1 MHNLHKNSG
10 SPSPRKSII
19 HSQQGSPMA
28 GKPRIF
34 SMTAQVD
41 ELDRASETILPPS
54 PYSAAR
60 KHVVQQQQQ
69 PSASEWNTS
78 TNGSDSV
85 KPVFSSSVQ
94 PPFKSP
100 PNHHHHPHHVEQ
112 QQQLPPTPPSVHR
125 GGSRSDNVQQRPQ
138 SQNVLQPG
146 SSRSRRNSKSE
157 EEAPT
162 RPLSSQHVQPQ
173 SSRRK
178 DSKSDE
184 QPRPVSQLVQPQ
196 SSHSRKDLKS
206 DEQPRPVSQLVQPQ
220 SSHSRKDSKS
230 DEPQRP
236 LSQHIPRTP
245 SRTRKLS
252 KPRPAA
258 DVISVYGSINGDIV
272 LPSTP
277 DSHHHH
283 HRRTSSIQTLTKSH
297 STTPAANAAP
307 HKPLFDSP
315 KPDDDNA
322 APLEPAIE
330 LDEDTKSKAGIV
342 LDDDPFA
349 RVEGV
354 AMLRPL
360 SSFGGEKEDDDN
372 KDRESVVSG
381 RSNEK
386 KYGHRKSFSSI
397 KGPSV
402 SSLNGISSHVGLEE
416 EEEKSPSTPPVV
428 VVVEGVAPPTPVSP
442 EEQHRTTTT
451 TKKKKKKKKRHDDDG
466 QTEST
471 LAPMLETEVTSSVP
485 VTSTEEQSL
494 PELDLEMEMKL
505 ELEPEPEPEPILLP
519 TCTIIDFLSDPQ
531 LLSSLLSFFTFYDW
545 CLLSSLSKEIRKL
558 LVQSPVL
565 RETVLERFLK
575 TVGYSRWIWDDP
587 DPLLLS
593 LQVR

>member
-41 ELDRASETILPPS
+41 ELDRASGTILPPS

-100 PNHHHHPHHVEQ
+100 PNHHHHHHHVEQ

-138 SQNVLQPG
+138 SQNVLLQTVE
-146 SSRSRRNSKSE
+146 SRSRRNSKSE

-162 RPLSSQHVQPQ
+162 RPLSSQH
-173 SSRRK
+173 
-178 DSKSDE
+178 
-184 QPRPVSQLVQPQ
+184 
-196 SSHSRKDLKS
+196 
-206 DEQPRPVSQLVQPQ
+206 VQPQ

-272 LPSTP
+272 LPGTP

-297 STTPAANAAP
+297 STTPAAVP

-372 KDRESVVSG
+372 KDRESIVSG

-402 SSLNGISSHVGLEE
+402 SSLNGIGSHVGLEE

-485 VTSTEEQSL
+485 VTSTEEQQPESL
-494 PELDLEMEMKL
+494 PELDLEL
-505 ELEPEPEPEPILLP
+505 ELELEPEPEPEPEPILLP

-545 CLLSSLSKEIRKL
+545 CLLSSLSKEIRIL

>member
-41 ELDRASETILPPS
+41 ELDRASGTILPPS
-54 PYSAAR
+54 PYSAA
-60 KHVVQQQQQ
+60 KKPSTMHVVQQQQQ

-100 PNHHHHPHHVEQ
+100 PNHHHHHHVEQ
-112 QQQLPPTPPSVHR
+112 QQHLPPTPPSVHR

-162 RPLSSQHVQPQ
+162 RPLSSQHVRPHSQ
-173 SSRRK
+173 K

-184 QPRPVSQLVQPQ
+184 QPL
-196 SSHSRKDLKS
+196 SS
-206 DEQPRPVSQLVQPQ
+206 QPQ

-272 LPSTP
+272 LPGTP

-485 VTSTEEQSL
+485 VTSTEEQQSEPL
-494 PELDLEMEMKL
+494 PELDLEL
-505 ELEPEPEPEPILLP
+505 ELELEPGPEPEPEPEPILLP

-545 CLLSSLSKEIRKL
+545 CLLSSLSKEIRIL

-593 LQVR
+593 LQVSRLFFFS